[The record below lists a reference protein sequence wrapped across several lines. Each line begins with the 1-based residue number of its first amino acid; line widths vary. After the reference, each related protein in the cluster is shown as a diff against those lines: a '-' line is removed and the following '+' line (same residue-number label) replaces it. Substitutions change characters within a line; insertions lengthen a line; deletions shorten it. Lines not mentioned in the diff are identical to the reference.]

1 MKYCSAISAILV
13 LLLSFSGESLAHK
26 VNVFAY
32 ADGDAIQVECYFTRS
47 QKVRHGKLIVTDLST
62 GEKLLEGSTDEQGLF
77 RFQPDM
83 AFLKTGHGMNIL
95 LNAGEGH
102 QSNWEISPEELAS
115 LTPSGKSTEPQSA
128 AQAAPAVEPSQA
140 SAVSGAAIETAE
152 LEALIGKI
160 MDAKLA
166 PIKQSLARQEDSG
179 PNLRDIIG
187 GIGWIIGLLG
197 LATYLKYR
205 R

>member
-1 MKYCSAISAILV
+1 MRYCSAIVTV
-13 LLLSFSGESLAHK
+13 LIALSGFSGESQAHK

-32 ADGDAIQVECYFTRS
+32 VDSDAIQVECYFTRS

-62 GEKLLEGSTDEQGLF
+62 GEKLLEGTTDERGLF
-77 RFQPDM
+77 RFQPDV
-83 AFLKTGHGMNIL
+83 AFCETGHGMNIV

-102 QSNWEISPEELAS
+102 QGNWEISPEELAS
-115 LTPSGKSTEPQSA
+115 LTPSGQNTGPRRA
-128 AQAAPAVEPSQA
+128 AQAAPDTVYSQ
-140 SAVSGAAIETAE
+140 VPGISGATIETVE
-152 LEALIGKI
+152 LEALIGKV

-166 PIKQSLARQEDSG
+166 PIKQRLARQENSG
-179 PNLRDIIG
+179 PDLRDIIG

-197 LATYLKYR
+197 LATYMKYR